1 MATFKSKRPST
12 IKLPEHSLV
21 PTLKKLE
28 DLDAFSIKLSEML
41 KKCEHEKKTL
51 NGEIAKLNKQVKRIA
66 QEKRDA
72 DTQYESMLLNMPMSG
87 KKRKTR
93 KSKRKAGS
101 TIPPLKYEERKAK
114 FKEYITNIYNR
125 DLDLSE
131 IISLISKTGFND
143 KDYSIMTLGILQFVR
158 DWSDNLDLIITDD
171 YIKEKL
177 EQAKN
182 IHEATGSSPSTATI
196 AGTKSKSKKSK
207 SKKSKKKL

>member
-1 MATFKSKRPST
+1 MATFRSKRPST

-28 DLDAFSIKLSEML
+28 DLDALSLKLRKLLQVCENEKSSL
-41 KKCEHEKKTL
+41 KF
-51 NGEIAKLNKQVKRIA
+51 EIAILNKKVIRIA
-66 QEKRDA
+66 NEKR
-72 DTQYESMLLNMPMSG
+72 YVESQLYMTPMSG

-93 KSKRKAGS
+93 KSKRKAGG
-101 TIPPLKYEERKAK
+101 TIPPLTYKERKAK

-158 DWSDNLDLIITDD
+158 DWSDNLDLTITDD

-182 IHEATGSSPSTATI
+182 IHEATGSSPSTAAI

-207 SKKSKKKL
+207 KKL

>member
-1 MATFKSKRPST
+1 MSTFKSRRPT
-12 IKLPEHSLV
+12 NIELPEYSLV
-21 PTLKKLE
+21 PTLKKLD
-28 DLDAFSIKLSEML
+28 DLDAFSKKLRKLLQACETEKSLL
-41 KKCEHEKKTL
+41 KF
-51 NGEIAKLNKQVKRIA
+51 EIAKLNKKVTRIA
-66 QEKRDA
+66 NEKRDA
-72 DTQYESMLLNMPMSG
+72 ESQLYMTTMSG
-87 KKRKTR
+87 KKKKTR
-93 KSKRKAGS
+93 KSKRKAGG
-101 TIPPLKYEERKAK
+101 TIPPLTHKERKAK

-125 DLDLSE
+125 NLDVSE

-182 IHEATGSSPSTATI
+182 IHEATGSSPSTA
-196 AGTKSKSKKSK
+196 AMGRTKSKKSKLKKSK

>member
-28 DLDAFSIKLSEML
+28 DLDALSLKLRKLLQVCENEKSSL
-41 KKCEHEKKTL
+41 KF
-51 NGEIAKLNKQVKRIA
+51 EIAILNKKVTRIA
-66 QEKRDA
+66 NEKR
-72 DTQYESMLLNMPMSG
+72 YVESQLYMTPMSG
-87 KKRKTR
+87 KKRTTR

-101 TIPPLKYEERKAK
+101 SIPPLKHEERKAK

-131 IISLISKTGFND
+131 TISLISKTGFND

-182 IHEATGSSPSTATI
+182 IHEAIGSSPSTAAI

-207 SKKSKKKL
+207 KKL